1 MTMSDFET
9 LLYEKQEPVAHI
21 SLDRTDVLNAYN
33 IQMRDDLSEVLA
45 AVRDDPDVGCLLIT
59 GQGRAFCAGADLT
72 EFGTAPSQAVA
83 RQVRWER
90 DVWGQFLS
98 LPVPVVAAIHGYCI
112 GSGIEIALLC
122 DIRIGAEGAVF
133 AMPEVQLGMI
143 PAAGGTQS
151 LPRTTGWS
159 SAMDLLL
166 TGRRIGAEEALSIG
180 LLTRLAPENELL
192 DQAWELCRRNSL
204 RFGASIRPLR
214 LNSPCSAGPTCLWPG
229 RCKLRPDW
237 PSRRWLSGRPAI

>member
-9 LLYEKQEPVAHI
+9 LLYEKQGPSAHI
-21 SLDRTDVLNAYN
+21 SLDRPDVLNAYN

-143 PAAGGTQS
+143 PAAGGTQM

-166 TGRRIGAEEALSIG
+166 TGRRIGAKEALSLG

-192 DQAWELCRRNSL
+192 DQAWDLCRQLAALDPRLAAAAKQSML
-204 RFGASIRPLR
+204 RGADLPLAGALQTEAR
-214 LNSPCSAGPTCLWPG
+214 LAVQAL
-229 RCKLRPDW
+229 
-237 PSRRWLSGRPAI
+237 A

>member
-1 MTMSDFET
+1 MSDFET

-143 PAAGGTQS
+143 PAAGGTQM

-192 DQAWELCRRNSL
+192 DQAWELCRRLAALEPRLTSAAKQSL
-204 RFGASIRPLR
+204 LRGADLPLAGALQTEAR
-214 LNSPCSAGPTCLWPG
+214 LAVQAL
-229 RCKLRPDW
+229 
-237 PSRRWLSGRPAI
+237 A

>member
-9 LLYEKQEPVAHI
+9 LLYEKQGPVAHI

-33 IQMRDDLSEVLA
+33 IQMRDDFSEVLA

-72 EFGTAPSQAVA
+72 EFGTAPSQTVA

-98 LPVPVVAAIHGYCI
+98 VPVPVVAAIHGYCL

-122 DIRIGAEGAVF
+122 DIRIGAQGAVF

-143 PAAGGTQS
+143 PAAGGTQM

-192 DQAWELCRRNSL
+192 DQAWDLCRQLAALDPRLAAAAKQSML
-204 RFGASIRPLR
+204 RGADLPLAGALQTEAR
-214 LNSPCSAGPTCLWPG
+214 LAVQAL
-229 RCKLRPDW
+229 
-237 PSRRWLSGRPAI
+237 A

>member
-192 DQAWELCRRNSL
+192 DQAWELCRRLAALEPRLTSAAKQSL
-204 RFGASIRPLR
+204 LRGADLPLAGALQTEAR
-214 LNSPCSAGPTCLWPG
+214 LAVQAL
-229 RCKLRPDW
+229 
-237 PSRRWLSGRPAI
+237 A

>member
-9 LLYEKQEPVAHI
+9 LLYEKQGPLAHI
-21 SLDRTDVLNAYN
+21 SLDRPDVLNAYN
-33 IQMRDDLSEVLA
+33 IQMRDDFSEVLA

-83 RQVRWER
+83 RKVRWER

-143 PAAGGTQS
+143 PAAGGTQM

-166 TGRRIGAEEALSIG
+166 TGRRIGAKEALSLG

-192 DQAWELCRRNSL
+192 DQAWDLCRQLAALDPRLAAAAKQSML
-204 RFGASIRPLR
+204 RGADLPLAGALQTEAR
-214 LNSPCSAGPTCLWPG
+214 LAVQAL
-229 RCKLRPDW
+229 
-237 PSRRWLSGRPAI
+237 A